1 MLLLNEVIVSNET
14 VDETLTLPFDVR
26 QKSRLKTRLDSGD
39 EVSLLLPRGS
49 VLRHGNILRS
59 ESGLLVKV
67 IAAKENVSV
76 VYSKENI
83 ALMKACYHLG
93 NRHVPLQIS
102 EDFLCYQKDH
112 VLDAMI
118 QGLGLEVS
126 HEQSTFEPESGA
138 YAH

>member
-1 MLLLNEVIVSNET
+1 MLLLNELIDSNET
-14 VDETLTLPFDVR
+14 VNETLTLSFDAR
-26 QKSRLKTRLDSGD
+26 QKSRLKTKLDGGD

-59 ESGLLVKV
+59 ESGLMVKV

-76 VYSKENI
+76 VYSKEGL

-102 EDFLCYQKDH
+102 EEFVCYQKDH

-126 HEQSTFEPESGA
+126 HVQSAFEPESGA